1 MTRESGTIRERIYKA
16 LVARYTAE
24 QEDALVKID
33 ALLRGDVVPGHVDL
47 TEDIDKLL
55 SKVAE
60 AAEKM
65 ATLRQHYGTNQAK
78 SSTILPHKTNVW
90 NFPGTKFFM
99 LYKDY
104 NQKQVKSSTF
114 LQPFFRIEECLF

>member
-1 MTRESGTIRERIYKA
+1 MTRESGTIRERLYKA
-16 LVARYTAE
+16 LVKRYEAE

-33 ALLRGDVVPGHVDL
+33 ALLSGDVVPGHVAL

-65 ATLRQHYGTNQAK
+65 ATLRQHYGTN
-78 SSTILPHKTNVW
+78 
-90 NFPGTKFFM
+90 
-99 LYKDY
+99 
-104 NQKQVKSSTF
+104 
-114 LQPFFRIEECLF
+114 